1 MTSLPAHEVR
11 RLRSVASDDRAFDEL
26 VARRAGGEPLQYL
39 EGTAAFGPFDLVV
52 DDRVLIPRPETEGLW
67 ELARG
72 AVIEPRLVLDLCTGS
87 GALAI
92 ALCASFPNARV
103 IGTDISADALEVARE
118 NGLRHAPGV
127 EWEHGNLFDA
137 LDPHLA
143 GAFDLIVAN
152 PPYVASSE
160 WGRLPD
166 DVRHEP
172 RVALVSGPTGL
183 EVLRRIASESQAWLA
198 PGGVVVCEIGE
209 TQSDAVREIFDGF
222 SSVEIRRDLQGRDR
236 YVVAGT

>member
-1 MTSLPAHEVR
+1 VTRLPAHEER
-11 RLRSVASDDRAFDEL
+11 RLRSVAADDRAFDEL

-39 EGTAAFGPFDLVV
+39 EGSAAFGPFDLVV

-67 ELARG
+67 ELARS
-72 AVIEPRLVLDLCTGS
+72 VVTDPRFILDLCTGS

-92 ALCASFPNARV
+92 ALGASFPEARV
-103 IGTDISADALEVARE
+103 IATDISADALDVARQ
-118 NGLRHAPGV
+118 NGGRHAPGV
-127 EWEHGNLFDA
+127 EWVLGDLFEA
-137 LDPHLA
+137 LDPTFL
-143 GAFDLIVAN
+143 GVFDLIVAN
-152 PPYVASSE
+152 PPYVAASE

-166 DVRHEP
+166 DVRREP

-183 EVLRRIASESQAWLA
+183 EVLRRIASESPAWLS

-209 TQSDAVREIFDGF
+209 TQTDAVREIFGSF
-222 SSVEIRRDLQGRDR
+222 GSVEIRKDLLERDR